1 MKLTLHGHDDR
12 YAVEQLQLS
21 LFPDN
26 TEGEAVSSLHR
37 GKVWLTA
44 VTKITVNGTTAAATR
59 RIKAADETVRLRRRA
74 LQQSYYLAAKQLL
87 PVTPPWG
94 ALAGVRPTKITT
106 KHLLEGG
113 TPKSADKLLRDVYYV
128 TDDRRRLAVD
138 CSVSTVRAV
147 NLLQPSDLSLYVGI
161 PFCPTRCTYCSFVS
175 RTIGRK
181 TELLE
186 PYLRALEQ
194 EIAVTG
200 RLLAQSGRTVRTLYI
215 GGGTPTTLS
224 APQMERLLR
233 VIRDNFDLSRCVEFT
248 VEGGRPD
255 TLDLEEL
262 QVIRSG
268 GADRMSINPQTM
280 EDAVLR
286 ACGRPHKAADVLRAY
301 GEAAD
306 AGFSAIN
313 MDLIAGLPADSTAGF
328 RRSLD
333 AVATL
338 NPANI
343 TVHTL
348 AEGKPQGLF
357 DSLPSSL
364 PPLTKAYR
372 IHSKAARVGFTWP
385 EDEEVEQQVEA
396 EWLEWLDASA
406 GDDAEMVAYAE
417 QTLRA
422 LGYKPY
428 YLYRQK
434 YMSGSFEN
442 VGWSRDNLD
451 CLYNIYMMEEVH
463 TILSL
468 GGGGMNKV
476 NLPDGTLRRFHNPKF
491 PEQYIEMLPGV
502 LEQKQELFRLMA
514 DGK

>member
-113 TPKSADKLLRDVYYV
+113 TPKSADELLRDVYYV
-128 TDDRRRLAVD
+128 TDDRRRLAID

-147 NLLQPSDLSLYVGI
+147 NMLQPSDLSLYVGI

-224 APQMERLLR
+224 APQMERLLG

-255 TLDLEEL
+255 TLDLEKL

-301 GEAAD
+301 GEAVD
-306 AGFSAIN
+306 AGFGAIN

-348 AEGKPQGLF
+348 ALKKGSRLMEQGGA
-357 DSLPSSL
+357 LPSGEE
-364 PPLTKAYR
+364 T
-372 IHSKAARVGFTWP
+372 ARML
-385 EDEEVEQQVEA
+385 DYS
-396 EWLEWLDASA
+396 LEWL
-406 GDDAEMVAYAE
+406 GGK
-417 QTLRA
+417 
-422 LGYKPY
+422 GYLPY

-434 YMSGSFEN
+434 YMSGSLEN
-442 VGWSRDNLD
+442 VGW
-451 CLYNIYMMEEVH
+451 CLSGQESVYNIVMMEELQTVVS
-463 TILSL
+463 I
-468 GGGGMNKV
+468 GGGGVTKLV
-476 NLPDGTLRRFHNPKF
+476 DRAAGTIVRQPNPKYPHDYLAALDRVLSQKEELAAHF
-491 PEQYIEMLPGV
+491 LPT
-502 LEQKQELFRLMA
+502 Q
-514 DGK
+514 D